1 MEVAMNG
8 MRRLI
13 AATLALLVMGALP
26 AMAAAED
33 YECTTVTTIT
43 KHFRTFSDGSFE
55 IEIIISEVR
64 TCRPI

>member
-1 MEVAMNG
+1 MKG

-13 AATLALLVMGALP
+13 VGTLALLAMGALP
-26 AMAAAED
+26 SAAVAQD
-33 YECTTVTTIT
+33 SECTTVTTIT
-43 KHFRTFSDGSFE
+43 KHFRIFSDGRFE